1 MGDNHEYKAVA
12 YFVNW
17 AIYARNHQPQDL
29 PAQNLTH
36 VLYSFA
42 NVKETGE
49 VYPNQDFQGGD
60 KHMLIHLS
68 RFLTDT
74 WSDTLYLLK
83 KQHRNLKVLL
93 SIGGWTYSANFPK
106 PASTQ
111 EGRSKFA
118 TTAVQLVKDLGFD
131 GLDIDWE
138 YPKDATEAQNYVD
151 LLAEIRKGLDAVHHQ
166 GKMLLTVAC
175 PAGAKN
181 YEILKLK
188 AMDEYLDFWNLMA
201 YDYAGSWDSNA
212 GHQANLFPD
221 SDNPSSTPFSTA
233 SAVEYYTSH
242 GVASSKIVLGMPLY
256 GRAFTATDGPGKPYS
271 GIGEGSYEKGI
282 WDFKVLP
289 KEGAKEFVDK
299 EIGASWSYDTG
310 SKIMVSYDNAEIAD
324 RKVQFVKKR
333 GLGGAMWWES
343 SGDKKGGESLIGKVV
358 DGLKNMDKSKNTLE
372 YPESKYDNLKK
383 GMP

>member
-49 VYPNQDFQGGD
+49 VYANQHYQGIRRKNVYGCV
-60 KHMLIHLS
+60 KQ
-68 RFLTDT
+68 
-74 WSDTLYLLK
+74 LYLLK
-83 KQHRNLKVLL
+83 KKHRNLKVLL
-93 SIGGWTYSANFPK
+93 SIGGWTYSANFAK

-201 YDYAGSWDSNA
+201 YDYAGSWDSTA

-256 GRAFTATDGPGKPYS
+256 GRAFTATNGPGKPYS

-299 EIGASWSYDTG
+299 KIGASWSYDTG
-310 SKIMVSYDNAEIAD
+310 SKMMVSYDNAEIAD

-343 SGDKKGGESLIGKVV
+343 SGDKKGGESLISKVV